1 MFTPQMFLESLWSC
15 APPPI
20 VVSFLQWGVNFI
32 KYVQRNPEVSSIK
45 SFVGIQLHP
54 NWLNACNLRFA
65 SNVGLSYNVQ
75 KWLCEFNNHM
85 DSIGYP
91 DVRLSFYTPNYFLLG
106 TFRVSCLVSRLE
118 FWFPVIGEARRLY
131 FVLLG
136 AEFFPH
142 EIKKKT
148 NGHPSPLRLRACHF
162 YKWMEFCWSN
172 GNTLFNLKYRVL
184 L

>member
-65 SNVGLSYNVQ
+65 SNVGFYVANQTLCVGAVKTSKCLAPNTPLIQPWCARSKWKWAWKWYLDPKNDDEKWSRKSYFEIPPCAKLFLENHLYILHS
-75 KWLCEFNNHM
+75 KWDFC
-85 DSIGYP
+85 
-91 DVRLSFYTPNYFLLG
+91 
-106 TFRVSCLVSRLE
+106 
-118 FWFPVIGEARRLY
+118 
-131 FVLLG
+131 
-136 AEFFPH
+136 
-142 EIKKKT
+142 IK
-148 NGHPSPLRLRACHF
+148 LQIQ
-162 YKWMEFCWSN
+162 
-172 GNTLFNLKYRVL
+172 
-184 L
+184 

>member
-1 MFTPQMFLESLWSC
+1 MNDWIFQKSLFSNHPLHRIEFLMDFNWIRCISDLLGLPSL
-15 APPPI
+15 
-20 VVSFLQWGVNFI
+20 
-32 KYVQRNPEVSSIK
+32 
-45 SFVGIQLHP
+45 
-54 NWLNACNLRFA
+54 
-65 SNVGLSYNVQ
+65 
-75 KWLCEFNNHM
+75 KWLCELNNHM

-106 TFRVSCLVSRLE
+106 TFGVSCLVSRLE

-162 YKWMEFCWSN
+162 FKWMEFCWFN
-172 GNTLFNLKYRVL
+172 ENKLFNIE
-184 L
+184 